1 MSEENRKEEK
11 LIIIGGG
18 PAGLSAAI
26 YAARG
31 GLDPLVINGPEP
43 GGQITTTSELEN
55 YPGFPGGIGGFELMQ
70 KITEQAESFDARL
83 VYEIVESVNFSGDSY
98 IIKTDMEEYIAES
111 VIIATGAEP
120 RQLGL
125 EKEDKFRGNG
135 ISYCATCD
143 AAFFR
148 DQDIAIVGGGDTA
161 LWEATFLTKF
171 ASKVYV
177 LHRRDKFRGTK
188 ILGDRVKNN
197 EKIEVLWNTEVKE
210 LLGENKLQGIK
221 IFNNKNREEKDLG
234 VSGLFIAVG
243 HTPRTKLFKDIIKLD
258 EQGYIITDEK
268 QQTSIK
274 GVYAAGDVQDPE
286 YRQVIIAA
294 ASGAKAAIQAGKYL
308 DNKN

>member
-1 MSEENRKEEK
+1 MAEESRKKEK

-55 YPGFPGGIGGFELMQ
+55 YPGFPGGIGGFDLMQ
-70 KITEQAESFDARL
+70 KVTEQAESFDARL
-83 VYEIVESVNFSGDSY
+83 VYEIVESVDFSGDSY
-98 IIKTDMEEYIAES
+98 IIKTDMEEYEADS

-120 RQLGL
+120 RKLGL

-143 AAFFR
+143 AAFFK
-148 DQDIAIVGGGDTA
+148 DQDVAIVGGGDTS

-171 ASKVYV
+171 ASRVYV
-177 LHRRDKFRGTK
+177 IHRRDEFRGTK

-197 EKIEVLWNTEVKE
+197 EKIEILWDTEIKE

-221 IFNNKNREEKDLG
+221 IFNNENGDERDLG

-243 HTPRTKLFKDIIKLD
+243 HTPRTELFKDEIELD
-258 EQGYIITDEK
+258 EKGYIVTDREQK
-268 QQTSIK
+268 TNIE

-286 YRQVIIAA
+286 YRQVITAS
-294 ASGAKAAIQAGKYL
+294 ASGAKAAIQAGKYI

>member
-1 MSEENRKEEK
+1 MAEENRKEEN

-55 YPGFPGGIGGFELMQ
+55 YPGFPGGIGGFDLMQ
-70 KITEQAESFDARL
+70 KVTEQAESFDARL
-83 VYEIVESVNFSGDSY
+83 VYEIVESVDFSGGSY

-148 DQDIAIVGGGDTA
+148 DQDVAIVGGGDTA

-177 LHRRDKFRGTK
+177 LHRRDEFRGTK
-188 ILGDRVKNN
+188 ILSDRVKNN
-197 EKIEVLWNTEVKE
+197 EKIEVLWDTEIKE

-221 IFNNKNREEKDLG
+221 IFNNESGEEKNLG

-243 HTPRTKLFKDIIKLD
+243 HTPRTEIFKDIIELD
-258 EQGYIITDEK
+258 EQGYIITDKE
-268 QQTSIK
+268 QQTSIE
-274 GVYAAGDVQDPE
+274 GIYSAGDVQDPE
-286 YRQVIIAA
+286 YRQVITAA